1 MYIRVCTYVACWDD
15 ADRRYTSSD
24 RREESGIRNLESLS
38 VRVSVCQCVSVIL
51 PLVGFPPP
59 CVRFLGLSGLLFL
72 FREEL
77 VVGLFVS
84 VERNEVEVRQAR
96 CGVKNTLE
104 EAIVLIKN
112 LVDWVESWIQSLYT
126 KLQGVW
132 CFLFFLWFSSLFIL
146 SSLDRELDSHNSL
159 WH

>member
-1 MYIRVCTYVACWDD
+1 M
-15 ADRRYTSSD
+15 
-24 RREESGIRNLESLS
+24 S
-38 VRVSVCQCVSVIL
+38 VRVSHFTTGRIPSSLCTVSSTKRTA
-51 PLVGFPPP
+51 F
-59 CVRFLGLSGLLFL
+59 S

-112 LVDWVESWIQSLYT
+112 LVD
-126 KLQGVW
+126 
-132 CFLFFLWFSSLFIL
+132 
-146 SSLDRELDSHNSL
+146 
-159 WH
+159 